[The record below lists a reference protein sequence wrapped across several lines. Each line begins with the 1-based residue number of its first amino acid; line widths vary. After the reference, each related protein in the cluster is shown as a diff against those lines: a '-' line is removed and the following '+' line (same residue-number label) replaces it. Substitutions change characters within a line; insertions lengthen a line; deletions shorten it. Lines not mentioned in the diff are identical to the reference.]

1 MNDDLNRIRLM
12 VFSLVCNFDDRGGN
26 VPVKSLT
33 GRQWIFG
40 SVSDKDVAFLKQNFG
55 LSDAMARLTAHRLG
69 SLEGVQ
75 DFLMPSIRNT
85 LVNPLYLPD
94 VIKAF
99 QCVEQVLYHKKPL
112 GIWGDYDVDG
122 ACASALLMRYFRLLG
137 VGVDCHIPNRFDE
150 GYGPNAKGLLAMQA
164 KGIHD
169 VIIVDCGTS
178 AIEPLAQAKKANMNV
193 LVIDHHEPGPIVADV
208 VALVNPKR
216 WDFSGPE
223 DLKTLSAGGL
233 VFVFLVGLNRY
244 LRTQGF
250 FDQHGVQEPDLMS
263 FLDLVAL
270 STVCDLMPLGPMN
283 RSFVK
288 RGEKVLAQQKNK
300 GLSALARSAKVR
312 GVVSAYH
319 LAFRIGPRINA
330 AGRLGES
337 SLGACLLSSDDPVD
351 ILSIVSQMETLNK
364 KRQEIE
370 QEVMAQAQNIFDQ
383 SGIQKSYCLVYGH
396 GWHEGVL
403 GIVAGRLKEIYHVP
417 CFVLSGKGGMYKGS
431 ARSVPG
437 FDLSALVHSAKDK
450 GILLEGGGHAMA
462 AGVSVLQDRIDDFRC
477 FLDDFFE
484 RSKGVVSAP
493 SVLVEG
499 ALTIEQA
506 QSLAFMD
513 DLDRLAPFG
522 PGCPMPYFMMSCVTL
537 DRPVLFGGQHL
548 RVRLTQSNGRSCFVS
563 AFRIANQSLGQW
575 IMDAPRQGV
584 DCVVSVRTET
594 FLGIKKASL
603 FLEDVSDHS
612 QGEKR

>member
-1 MNDDLNRIRLM
+1 
-12 VFSLVCNFDDRGGN
+12 
-26 VPVKSLT
+26 VKSLT
-33 GRQWIFG
+33 GRQWILA
-40 SVSDKDVAFLKQNFG
+40 SVKDKEVAFLKQNFG
-55 LSDAMARLTAHRLG
+55 INDFMARLTARRIQ
-69 SLEGVQ
+69 SLDGVQ

-85 LVNPLYLPD
+85 LVDPLYLPD
-94 VIKAF
+94 VTKAF
-99 QCVEQVLYHKKPL
+99 QCIDHILFHKKPL

-122 ACASALLMRYFRLLG
+122 ACASALLIRYFRLLG
-137 VGVDCHIPNRFDE
+137 IAVHCHIPDRFDE

-164 KGIHD
+164 QGIHD

-178 AIEPLAQAKKANMNV
+178 AIGPLAQAKKANMNV
-193 LVIDHHEPGPIVADV
+193 IVIDHHEPGSVIADV
-208 VALVNPKR
+208 QALVNPKR

-233 VFVFLVGLNRY
+233 VFIFLVGLNRY

-250 FDQHGVQEPDLMS
+250 FRRHGIQEPDLIA

-270 STVCDLMPLGPMN
+270 STVCDLMSLGPMN

-288 RGEKVLAQQKNK
+288 RGEKILAQQKNK

-312 GVVSAYH
+312 GVVSAHH
-319 LAFRIGPRINA
+319 LAFRVGPRINA
-330 AGRLGES
+330 AGRLGDS
-337 SLGACLLSSDDPVD
+337 SLGARLLSSDDSVE
-351 ILSIVSQMETLNK
+351 ILSIVSQMEILNK

-370 QEVMAQAQNIFDQ
+370 QRVMEQAQESLDQ
-383 SGIQKSYCLVYGH
+383 YDGDRPYCLVHGH
-396 GWHEGVL
+396 QWHEGVL
-403 GIVAGRLKEIYHVP
+403 GIVAGRLKEVYHVP
-417 CFVLSGKGGMYKGS
+417 CFVLSEKDGICKGS

-437 FDLSALVHSAKDK
+437 FDLSVLVHIAKDK
-450 GILLEGGGHAMA
+450 GLLLEGGGHAMA
-462 AGVSVLQDRIDDFRC
+462 AGLSLLQGRMDDFRC
-477 FLDDFFE
+477 FLDDFFAQN
-484 RSKGVVSAP
+484 KQVAP
-493 SVLVEG
+493 GPSLLIEG

-537 DRPVLFGGQHL
+537 DRPNIFGGQHL

-563 AFRIANQSLGQW
+563 AFRMVHQPLGQW
-575 IMDAPRQGV
+575 LVDAPRQGV

-594 FLGIKKASL
+594 FLGVKKAAL
-603 FLEDVSDHS
+603 FLEDVSDFS
-612 QGEKR
+612 WGEER